1 MVIMKN
7 IYLDIDGVLILDD
20 LENAGKG
27 ALHLSL
33 FLSHLGNL
41 QADGVIK
48 IHWLTT
54 HCRNRSNK
62 KVLEYLRSKLDPYDY
77 DKIVRMKIRPT
88 IWNELKTEAIDFS
101 KDFLWLDDDISL
113 MEREVLRTNNAEHK
127 LIEIDLIKDR
137 YQLKTVV
144 NSGIFGKT

>member
-1 MVIMKN
+1 
-7 IYLDIDGVLILDD
+7 
-20 LENAGKG
+20 
-27 ALHLSL
+27 
-33 FLSHLGNL
+33 
-41 QADGVIK
+41 
-48 IHWLTT
+48 
-54 HCRNRSNK
+54 
-62 KVLEYLRSKLDPYDY
+62 
-77 DKIVRMKIRPT
+77 MKIRPT